1 MKRLIVL
8 LSLTALAACSSSSKG
23 TDQAFFDQVSA
34 MSKQQ
39 VFDKANALVADKK
52 WDEARK
58 YYSFLSDSFPN
69 DPLGRQ
75 AALKVADTFFEEKG
89 RDSLTEAQLRY
100 KDFANRFPN
109 DPQRP
114 YALLMEGRCSFQQGR
129 GPMRDLAPLH
139 EAVTSFQQVVDMY
152 PDSKYTAEA
161 RELLSTCKSDLAEHE
176 YEVAKYYTNV
186 RAWVGARQRLEYLL
200 ENYPG
205 TEAAK
210 QGREL
215 LPEVEKHLAPPSSN
229 PPAKVVPRL
238 DDKAK
243 SR

>member
-1 MKRLIVL
+1 MRRIIVV
-8 LSLTALAACSSSSKG
+8 LSLVALAACSSSKG

-34 MSKQQ
+34 MSKQD
-39 VFDKANALVADKK
+39 VFAKAKALEADKD
-52 WDEARK
+52 WEEARK

-75 AALKVADTFFEEKG
+75 AALKVADTFFEEKA

-114 YALLMEGRCSFQQGR
+114 YALLMEGKCSFQQGR
-129 GPMRDLAPLH
+129 GPLRDLAPLH
-139 EAVTSFQQVVDMY
+139 EAAASFQQVVDMY
-152 PDSKYTAEA
+152 PDSPYTAEA
-161 RELLSTCKSDLAEHE
+161 RELLDKCNGDLAEHE
-176 YEVAKYYTNV
+176 YLVARYYANV

-200 ENYPG
+200 ETYPG
-205 TEAAK
+205 TAAAK
-210 QGREL
+210 QGREM
-215 LPEVEKHLAPPSSN
+215 LPEVEKHLPGSSSL
-229 PPAKVVPRL
+229 PAVKVVPRV
-238 DDKAK
+238 DEKRK